1 MNKKSSVGK
10 NAFNTFQYPFF
21 GIDIL
26 ASLFS
31 GQLFCESDA
40 AALNFD
46 HRFWLQFD
54 NLTFI
59 MIPGADNVQTR
70 QPGRPHTWAPPA
82 SHQPGHVSG
91 TGEKNETDII
101 TMRRRGWSDNVR
113 LTLNVCQCVEI
124 AGDQALSVGVS
135 SPDQCPPSA
144 GAEMNRVKTS
154 LRPGEAIN
162 KLIIWSTMENQIIS
176 QINMSRLSVSAIHVK
191 AGSCV
196 LNAVANAK
204 IRKRYF

>member
-31 GQLFCESDA
+31 GQLFCESD

-91 TGEKNETDII
+91 IGGK
-101 TMRRRGWSDNVR
+101 MR
-113 LTLNVCQCVEI
+113 LTLLPWGGG
-124 AGDQALSVGVS
+124 GDQIMRGSLSMFVNV
-135 SPDQCPPSA
+135 
-144 GAEMNRVKTS
+144 
-154 LRPGEAIN
+154 
-162 KLIIWSTMENQIIS
+162 
-176 QINMSRLSVSAIHVK
+176 SRLGVTMAQCRGELPWCVSTIGRGWDESSQNK
-191 AGSCV
+191 FETRGG
-196 LNAVANAK
+196 NK
-204 IRKRYF
+204 